1 VLPEGRDRRQTN
13 RSAELEHEHS
23 ADVASV
29 AGLGRLLTLSQ
40 GVDSATAGQSRVAV
54 AVAVVAGGRDQV
66 LDLGLGQYS
75 RPPTS
80 AIAHT
85 CIEATVRYA
94 AKLGYDPQGPRLWS
108 PRPRHDD
115 SIRHMEARVGER
127 PPVAAL
133 SETQPRRIAAG
144 RTSGNRTHRDPIEER
159 GVP

>member
-80 AIAHT
+80 ALRR
-85 CIEATVRYA
+85 CGDRRGSTV
-94 AKLGYDPQGPRLWS
+94 P
-108 PRPRHDD
+108 
-115 SIRHMEARVGER
+115 
-127 PPVAAL
+127 
-133 SETQPRRIAAG
+133 
-144 RTSGNRTHRDPIEER
+144 
-159 GVP
+159 